1 MTIRTASK
9 TGSRAAGS
17 GRPHGPGP
25 AAALPPIPDPAELAG
40 RLEAWFP
47 SAARD
52 LPWRRARSGYA
63 ALVSE
68 LMLQQTQVSRVITA
82 FEAFM
87 ARFPTPAA
95 LAAADEDAVLAS
107 WQGLGYYR
115 RARLLHAAVK
125 AVVERHGGE
134 VPAGAEALRLLP
146 GIGRYTAGAIAS
158 IVHGAPEPIVDGNV
172 LRVLSR
178 AAGAPTTAGD
188 RASEAWAWEQAQRF
202 VAAAASPAVANE
214 ALMELGATV
223 CTPAAPACGRCPL
236 AGACTARAAGT
247 ASAIPAPR
255 KAAAR
260 RTVHWHALVD
270 HRDGG
275 VLLDRRPDRGLWAR
289 LWQPPTVE
297 ADGPLDAGALAAAW
311 GAPVDRIASFVHV
324 TSHRDVS
331 FTVWGPAAGARPV
344 PAGAVRVAL
353 EELCAR
359 GLANATWRVF
369 ESAGLPV
376 RTPPSA
382 AAPRRGRRPGPAGPA
397 GS

>member
-9 TGSRAAGS
+9 TGSLDAGS
-17 GRPHGPGP
+17 GRPDRAGH
-25 AAALPPIPDPAELAG
+25 AAPLPPIPDPAVLAQ
-40 RLEAWFP
+40 RLEAWF
-47 SAARD
+47 SGAARD
-52 LPWRRARSGYA
+52 LPWRRQRSGYA

-68 LMLQQTQVSRVITA
+68 LMLQQTQVSRVIA
-82 FEAFM
+82 SFQAFM

-95 LAAADEDAVLAS
+95 LAAADEDAVLAA

-115 RARLLHAAVK
+115 RARLLHAAAK
-125 AVVERHGGE
+125 AVVERHGGQ
-134 VPAGAEALRLLP
+134 VPAAADALRELP

-158 IVHGAPEPIVDGNV
+158 IVHGAREPIVDGNV

-178 AAGAPTTAGD
+178 VAGAPTAAGD
-188 RASEAWAWEQAQRF
+188 RASEAWAWEQAARF
-202 VAAAASPAVANE
+202 VAAAGSPAAANE

-223 CTPAAPACGRCPL
+223 CTPAAPACDRCPL
-236 AGACTARAAGT
+236 ALSCAARAAGT
-247 ASAIPAPR
+247 TSAIPAPR

-270 HRDGG
+270 HREGG
-275 VLLDRRPDRGLWAR
+275 LLLDRRPERGLWAR

-297 ADGPLDAGALAAAW
+297 SDASLDAAALARAW
-311 GAPVDRIASFVHV
+311 GAPVRRIASFVHV
-324 TSHRDVS
+324 TSHRDVA
-331 FTVWGPAAGARPV
+331 FTVWQPAPGACPSPAA
-344 PAGAVRVAL
+344 AVRVPL
-353 EELCAR
+353 DELAAR
-359 GLANATWRVF
+359 GLANASWRVF
-369 ESAGLPV
+369 EAAGLPV

>member
-1 MTIRTASK
+1 MG
-9 TGSRAAGS
+9 GSE
-17 GRPHGPGP
+17 
-25 AAALPPIPDPAELAG
+25 LPQVTDPAGVAR

-52 LPWRRARSGYA
+52 LPWRRQRSGYA

-68 LMLQQTQVSRVITA
+68 LMLQQTQVSRVIAA

-95 LAAADEDAVLAS
+95 LAAADEDAVLAA

-115 RARLLHAAVK
+115 RARLLHAAAK
-125 AVVERHGGE
+125 AVVERHGGQ
-134 VPAGAEALRLLP
+134 VPAAAAQLGELP

-158 IVHGAPEPIVDGNV
+158 IVHDAREPIVDGNV

-178 AAGAPTTAGD
+178 VAGAPTAAGE
-188 RASEAWAWEQAQRF
+188 RASDAWAWEQAARF
-202 VAAAASPAVANE
+202 VGAARSPAVANE

-236 AGACTARAAGT
+236 ASSCAARAAGT
-247 ASAIPAPR
+247 ADAIPSPR

-297 ADGPLDAGALAAAW
+297 SDVPVDAAVLALAW
-311 GAPVDRIASFVHV
+311 GVPVTCTASFVHV
-324 TSHRDVS
+324 TSHRDVA
-331 FTVWGPAAGARPV
+331 FTVWHPAPGARPSA
-344 PAGAVRVAL
+344 PGAVRVPL
-353 EELCAR
+353 DELAGR